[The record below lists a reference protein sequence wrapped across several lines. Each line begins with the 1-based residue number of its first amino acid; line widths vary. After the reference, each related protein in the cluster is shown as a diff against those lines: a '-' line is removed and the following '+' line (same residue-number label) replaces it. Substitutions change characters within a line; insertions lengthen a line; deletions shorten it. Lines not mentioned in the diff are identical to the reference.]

1 MLPSS
6 AGTVPAKSWKAM
18 ISTSAMPRSIA
29 MPMPRGSPSFA
40 PATCSRP
47 SNTSSNP
54 PSKPRPPLPELSP
67 PFAPMCASRT
77 RASGTSHPA
86 ASPSTTISTTP
97 LSPSH
102 NRNQSLRLPFLLT
115 MCPRHPLP
123 PRLLPLRAAPSDSPA
138 PAPSPPCRVGTPG
151 QSRLLF
157 RKRVFLTRFPP
168 RIALNRLFLIEN
180 MKN

>member
-18 ISTSAMPRSIA
+18 TSTSAMPRSIA
-29 MPMPRGSPSFA
+29 MPMPRASPSFA

-67 PFAPMCASRT
+67 PFAPMSASRI
-77 RASGTSHPA
+77 RASGTSRPA

-102 NRNQSLRLPFLLT
+102 SRCQSLRLPFPLT
-115 MCPRHPLP
+115 LCPRRPSP

-138 PAPSPPCRVGTPG
+138 PAPSAPCRVGTPG
-151 QSRLLF
+151 QSQTLS
-157 RKRVFLTRFPP
+157 RKEVFLTRFPP
-168 RIALNRLFLIEN
+168 RVALNQLFLIEN